1 MNKNEIITM
10 NKEIK
15 YYAITL
21 IKIIKWKDNLK
32 YLKKE
37 QINIKIILRIKFCS
51 AWPHTLIHG
60 SIYLLH
66 FLFDHPPAITNAFLY
81 LLCFCLPTHPFKCLS
96 IFFWDFIRAPTH
108 PPWNYAFLYFSGG
121 SVRAKT
127 HPPWSY
133 GFLYFLG
140 VLFTYPQYTTISQY
154 LHAFLLF

>member
-51 AWPHTLIHG
+51 AWPHPLIHG

-66 FLFDHPPAITNAFLY
+66 FLFAHPPF
-81 LLCFCLPTHPFKCLS
+81 
-96 IFFWDFIRAPTH
+96 
-108 PPWNYAFLYFSGG
+108 
-121 SVRAKT
+121 
-127 HPPWSY
+127 
-133 GFLYFLG
+133 
-140 VLFTYPQYTTISQY
+140 
-154 LHAFLLF
+154 